1 MHYRILALDVD
12 GTLLDPFGKLSEG
25 VIGAVQAARLRGLR
39 VVLCTGR
46 RFRSALPVA
55 QALGL
60 EGEIV
65 VHNGVLVK
73 DIASGRTLEAR
84 YMAPELAREV
94 IELVRG
100 VGCPMVYVDRYP
112 KPTDL
117 LTERL
122 GECHPFQREYLN
134 DASAYTRE
142 VGDVT
147 QELADD
153 VVMVSTMREDEAL
166 SGLRE
171 RALARLGERVVAHSL
186 INKNYSG
193 YIQEFLPAGTGKW
206 AALTRLAAAQGVSP
220 REIVAI
226 GDDLNDVEM
235 IRGAGLGIAMGNAV
249 RAAQAAADL
258 VVRSNAEGGVIEA
271 IERVILKLG

>member
-1 MHYRILALDVD
+1 MHYRILALDID
-12 GTLLDPFGKLSEG
+12 GTLLDPFGDLTPG
-25 VIGAVQAARLRGLR
+25 VIRAVHAARDRGLR
-39 VVLCTGR
+39 IVLCTGR
-46 RFRSALPVA
+46 RFRSALPIA

-60 EGEIV
+60 GGPIV

-73 DIASGRTLEAR
+73 EIESGRTLEGR

-94 IELVRG
+94 IGLVRA

-112 KPTDL
+112 EPTDL

-122 GECHPFQREYLN
+122 DECHPYQREYLD
-134 DASAYTRE
+134 DAAAYTRV
-142 VGDVT
+142 VGDVAT
-147 QELADD
+147 ALAGD
-153 VVMVSTMREDEAL
+153 VIMVSTMREDAAL
-166 SGLRE
+166 APLRE
-171 RALARLGERVVAHSL
+171 RALAALGERVVAHSL
-186 INKNYSG
+186 LNKNYSG
-193 YIQEFLPAGTGKW
+193 QIQEFLPAGSGKW
-206 AALTRLAAAQGVSP
+206 PALARLAAAEGISP

-226 GDDLNDVEM
+226 GDDTNDVEM

-249 RAAQAAADL
+249 RGAQAAADL